1 MTTNT
6 NIEELI
12 ITLYKSGMIKFAEN
26 ESDYFTLKSGQKSPV
41 YINLRNISTDM
52 GLLDYVCLNLY
63 NKNCMI
69 LSYKWNYDV
78 LCGVPY
84 GGINYAI
91 YLSLKFLDNHPYLIK
106 RKEKKKHGLN
116 NMIDGEYKQGT
127 RCVLIEDVVTTG
139 MSLLQ
144 TIQELEECGIKI
156 VKVLSIINRCQGGVE
171 MIRNRGY
178 KISSLF
184 SLNEILETLTKNKL
198 ITLKISENIKKYISD
213 NQLKLLPDNSYK
225 TDGQESRLII
235 LKNPLARNILKLMYR
250 KNTNL
255 ALSLDV
261 VDKHRF
267 LQILET
273 TAEHICILKTHINIV
288 DGFDDEFISNIKKL
302 QDKYN
307 FYILE
312 DGKFSDIGNTFKK
325 QLTGG
330 VYKINSWANS
340 ITAHSIAGETL
351 INVYKSV
358 NSNLIND
365 DLYNDRGIVFVAEM
379 SNKGNLITENYT
391 KNTIQ
396 MCSNY
401 RNSVV
406 GFVSQ
411 KKIANDNYLYL
422 TPGVS
427 LETGEDQLDQCY
439 RTPEDAIGRDKCDII
454 IVGRAI
460 YNSDN
465 PNSVAIQF
473 KNRGWTSFLN
483 RLK

>member
-6 NIEELI
+6 NINELI
-12 ITLYKSGMIKFAEN
+12 IDFYRNGMIKLAEHK
-26 ESDYFTLKSGQKSPV
+26 SDYFTLKSGQKSPI

-63 NKNCMI
+63 NKNNTF
-69 LSYKWNYDV
+69 LSYNQNYDV

-91 YLSLKFLDNHPYLIK
+91 YLSITILNNHPYLIK

-127 RCVLIEDVVTTG
+127 RCVLVEDVVTTG

-144 TIQELEECGIKI
+144 TIQELEACGIKI
-156 VKVLSIINRCQGGVE
+156 VKVLSIINREQGGIE

-178 KISSLF
+178 KISSLI

-213 NQLKLLPDNSYK
+213 NQFKLLPYNSYK
-225 TDGQESRLII
+225 TDRQKSRLIT
-235 LKNPLARNILKLMYR
+235 LKNPLARNILKLMYQ
-250 KNTNL
+250 KKTNL
-255 ALSLDV
+255 ALSLDI

-267 LQILET
+267 LQILEK

-312 DGKFSDIGNTFKK
+312 DGKFSDISNTFKK

-340 ITAHSIAGETL
+340 ITAHSIAGKTL
-351 INVYKSV
+351 IDVYKSM
-358 NSNLIND
+358 NSNLIDN
-365 DLYNDRGIVFVAEM
+365 LYNDRGIVFVAEM

-396 MCSNY
+396 MCANY
-401 RNSVV
+401 RDTVV

-411 KKIANDNYLYL
+411 KKIADDNYLYL

-460 YNSDN
+460 YNNDN
-465 PNSVAIQF
+465 PESVAIQF
-473 KNRGWTSFLN
+473 KNRGWTSFQN
-483 RLK
+483 RF